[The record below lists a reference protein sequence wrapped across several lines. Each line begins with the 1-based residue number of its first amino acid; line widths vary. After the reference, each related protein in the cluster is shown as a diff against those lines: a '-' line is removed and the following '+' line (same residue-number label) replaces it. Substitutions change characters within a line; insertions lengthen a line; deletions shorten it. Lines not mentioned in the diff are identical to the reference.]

1 MSAVESKTQ
10 ASKESPRPFSKQPLS
25 HPFEVGET
33 YANRNGSYEVVEIAP
48 PKMTIRYANGRT
60 DVADIAILARIWENL
75 QLPPEVPEE
84 EPRRR
89 TSAAAAKAPAK
100 AAAKAPASADA
111 KPAAKPAAKPPAAP
125 RTRKTSRPAP
135 APAED
140 VVSAGESGA
149 PGVAG
154 S

>member
-1 MSAVESKTQ
+1 MSAVETKTQ
-10 ASKESPRPFSKQPLS
+10 LPKEGPRPFSKQPLA

-89 TSAAAAKAPAK
+89 TPAK
-100 AAAKAPASADA
+100 AAAKTTDAPAA
-111 KPAAKPAAKPPAAP
+111 KTPAAKPAKAPAAP
-125 RTRKTSRPAP
+125 RTTRARRQPKAAAAPDLPASPESDTP
-135 APAED
+135 A
-140 VVSAGESGA
+140 VT
-149 PGVAG
+149 G